1 MVRPSWKGRKVIGF
15 CDNTA
20 TVHVTNKGSGLSDEM
35 MHICRQ
41 IYTFQAR
48 YDFHLRLVHLP
59 GAANYIAD
67 ALSRFRAVTAQD
79 VTDYNAAV
87 SEWTLADEMGLG
99 WNKF

>member
-1 MVRPSWKGRKVIGF
+1 MIGF

-20 TVHVTNKGSGLSDEM
+20 TVHVTNKGSGLSEEM

-87 SEWTLADEMGLG
+87 NEWSLADEMGLG